1 MTQTAD
7 VLIVDDDPG
16 ARSTFEALL
25 AAEPFHLRFARNGP
39 EALEEVA
46 AATPDLILL
55 DVMMP
60 GMDGFEVCRILK
72 NDPESFPIP
81 VILVTALES
90 RRDLESGFRAGAD
103 EFLSKPVRGSELRV
117 RARSMLRIKRLYDQ
131 LLDNLRLREELA
143 HMIVHDMKSP
153 VSVIMGMSEFL
164 SLKLS
169 GRLSPEAD
177 RGLEKIR
184 EQGVRLNNYLTDML
198 MLAKMEA
205 GNPILHREPIDVA
218 DLLRA
223 AANQG
228 RAMAIGR
235 DVSLVE
241 DVPDEPRTLL
251 LDRNLMHRVFDNLI
265 GNAVKFSPDEGRV
278 TLQARYPAPAAV
290 NGETGEEGESF
301 PSLVVRVMDEG
312 PGIPET
318 HRERVFEKYE
328 VADMKRR
335 GIPQYGLGLVF
346 CKMVV
351 EAHGG
356 RIFAESNEPRGAVFT
371 IHL

>member
-25 AAEPFHLRFARNGP
+25 AAETFQIRFARNGP
-39 EALEEVA
+39 EALEAVA
-46 AATPDLILL
+46 AAPPDLILL

-72 NDPESFPIP
+72 DNPESFPIP

-90 RRDLESGFRAGAD
+90 RRDLETGFRAGAD

-169 GRLSPEAD
+169 GQLSPEAE

-184 EQGVRLNNYLTDML
+184 EQGGRLNNYLTDML

-205 GNPILHREPIDVA
+205 GNPILHREPA
-218 DLLRA
+218 DAAGLLRTA
-223 AANQG
+223 AEHG

-235 DVSLVE
+235 DVSVVE
-241 DVPDEPRTLL
+241 DLPDESRTLL
-251 LDRNLMHRVFDNLI
+251 LDRNLMHRVFDNLV
-265 GNAVKFSPDEGRV
+265 GNALKFSPDEGRV
-278 TLQARYPAPAAV
+278 TIQARYPAAA
-290 NGETGEEGESF
+290 GGEEAEAF
-301 PSLVVRVMDEG
+301 PSLVVRVIDEG
-312 PGIPET
+312 PGVPEG

-328 VADMKRR
+328 VADMKRQ

-356 RIFAESNEPRGAVFT
+356 KIFAEANEPRGSVFT

>member
-1 MTQTAD
+1 MEQ
-7 VLIVDDDPG
+7 
-16 ARSTFEALL
+16 
-25 AAEPFHLRFARNGP
+25 
-39 EALEEVA
+39 VA
-46 AATPDLILL
+46 AQAPDLILL

-60 GMDGFEVCRILK
+60 GMDGFEVCRTLK
-72 NDPESFPIP
+72 GNPETSPIP

-90 RRDLESGFRAGAD
+90 RRDLESGFQAGAD

-184 EQGVRLNNYLTDML
+184 EQGGRLNNYLTDML

-205 GNPILHREPIDVA
+205 GNPILQREPVDVA
-218 DLLRA
+218 DLLRTA
-223 AANQG
+223 VGHG

-235 DVSLVE
+235 DVSVVDDL
-241 DVPDEPRTLL
+241 PDESRTLL
-251 LDRNLMHRVFDNLI
+251 LDPNLMHRVFDNLI
-265 GNAVKFSPDEGRV
+265 GNAIKFSPDEGQITIR
-278 TLQARYPAPAAV
+278 ARYPSPAEVA
-290 NGETGEEGESF
+290 GEEAGPF
-301 PSLVVRVMDEG
+301 PALVVRVMDEG
-312 PGIPET
+312 PGIPEGR
-318 HRERVFEKYE
+318 RERVFEKYE

-356 RIFAESNEPRGAVFT
+356 RIFAEANEPRGSVFT
-371 IHL
+371 IQL

>member
-25 AAEPFHLRFARNGP
+25 AAETFQLRFARNGP
-39 EALEEVA
+39 EALEAVA
-46 AATPDLILL
+46 AAAPDLILL

-72 NDPESFPIP
+72 DNPESFPIP

-90 RRDLESGFRAGAD
+90 RRDLETGFRAGAD

-117 RARSMLRIKRLYDQ
+117 RIHSMLRIKRLYDQ

-184 EQGVRLNNYLTDML
+184 EQGERLNNYLTDML

-205 GNPILHREPIDVA
+205 GNPILHREPVDAA
-218 DLLRA
+218 DLLRTA
-223 AANQG
+223 AEHG
-228 RAMAIGR
+228 RTMAIGR
-235 DVSLVE
+235 DVSVVADL
-241 DVPDEPRTLL
+241 PDESRTLL

-265 GNAVKFSPDEGRV
+265 GNALKFSPEDGRV
-278 TLQARYPAPAAV
+278 AIQAHYPAPAAD
-290 NGETGEEGESF
+290 GGAEGDSF
-301 PSLVVRVMDEG
+301 PSLVVRVVDEG
-312 PGIPET
+312 PGVPEG

-328 VADMKRR
+328 VAGMKRQ

-356 RIFAESNEPRGAVFT
+356 KIFAEANEPRGSVFT